1 MVIVVRAAGG
11 NVIGQK
17 KFFWGRFF
25 EGRVFGRRFFWGR
38 VFRVVEWGK
47 FGTVG
52 CRIVTGIK
60 IWVEM
65 GA

>member
-25 EGRVFGRRFFWGR
+25 EGRVFGRRFLGGGFFGSLSGESLGR
-38 VFRVVEWGK
+38 WVVGS
-47 FGTVG
+47 
-52 CRIVTGIK
+52 
-60 IWVEM
+60 
-65 GA
+65 